1 MYTLYLTLV
10 LMSGAVTIPVGQYH
24 DELQC
29 VAESGN
35 LILTG
40 IDKELLICERN

>member
-10 LMSGAVTIPVGQYH
+10 LLGGEVHIPVGEYQ

-35 LILTG
+35 LRITG
-40 IDKELLICERN
+40 IDKELLTCIKN